1 MPAGHEK
8 TLISIL
14 TFSLSLSHTAVAE
27 VKFPW
32 KDPGTAKI
40 ECDTASATLSNR
52 MFSASFRKAGK
63 GVVFDGMKM
72 SNGKGVAQSGTF
84 TTPDTDGAIDVDA
97 SIDIT
102 LKPQEVIVLEG
113 ICAAGANAES
123 DNDDDDGADAQKSKK
138 KKKGSR
144 KSGKKKK
151 KARK

>member
-1 MPAGHEK
+1 
-8 TLISIL
+8 
-14 TFSLSLSHTAVAE
+14 
-27 VKFPW
+27 
-32 KDPGTAKI
+32 
-40 ECDTASATLSNR
+40 
-52 MFSASFRKAGK
+52 MFSVSFRKAGK

-72 SNGKGVAQSGTF
+72 SNGKGVAQSGTHLFTITLENGTTYTAKDLLSSTLTEVRLKADDEHPQLAQRIPGVAVSGTF

>member
-1 MPAGHEK
+1 M
-8 TLISIL
+8 
-14 TFSLSLSHTAVAE
+14 AVS
-27 VKFPW
+27 
-32 KDPGTAKI
+32 
-40 ECDTASATLSNR
+40 C
-52 MFSASFRKAGK
+52 
-63 GVVFDGMKM
+63 
-72 SNGKGVAQSGTF
+72 TF
-84 TTPDTDGAIDVDA
+84 TTPGTDGAIDVDA